1 MPSTAPVRAAL
12 WMIGATLSFSSM
24 ALAGRAI
31 AVELDTFEL
40 MLFRSLIGVVIVS
53 SIAFATGRTSE
64 IERRDLPL
72 HLFRNIGHF
81 AGQNLWFFAVAVIP
95 LAQLFALEFTTPL
108 WIALL
113 APIFLGETFT
123 RARIMAVAI
132 GFLGILLVAQP
143 GQIEISGGVI
153 AAASC
158 AIGFAISLMVTK
170 RLTQRGHTVLNILFW
185 LTVTQSVFAL
195 VCAGYDGDIALP
207 SLAGLPFVIIVSV
220 AGLSAHFCITTAL
233 SLAPATFVAPL
244 DFIRLP
250 LIGLVGYLFYN
261 ETINLILHLWV
272 VTDDVYR
279 ISLSDWKCG
288 EVVPGNSSHV

>member
-1 MPSTAPVRAAL
+1 MPKTAPLRAAL

-40 MLFRSLIGVVIVS
+40 MLFRSLIGVVIITT
-53 SIAFATGRTSE
+53 IAVAMKRTAE
-64 IERRDLPL
+64 IERRDMPL

-81 AGQNLWFFAVAVIP
+81 TGQNLWFFAVAVIP

-113 APIFLGETFT
+113 APIFLGEKYT
-123 RARIMAVAI
+123 RARLLAVAI

-153 AAASC
+153 AAAGS
-158 AIGFAISLMVTK
+158 AIGFAVSLMVTK
-170 RLTQRGHTVLNILFW
+170 RLTQRGHSVLNILFW
-185 LTVTQSVFAL
+185 LTVTQSIFAL

-207 SLAGLPFVIIVSV
+207 SLNGLPFVVIVSV

-261 ETINLILHLWV
+261 ETINLVMVIGAVLILSANLV
-272 VTDDVYR
+272 NLRAEQRRQNVR
-279 ISLSDWKCG
+279 A
-288 EVVPGNSSHV
+288 